1 MCTLCSNIPGAPSC
15 IGVPGETLNAP
26 GTALDQTGLPGG
38 IAASGLG
45 PASETGDAGDTTAT
59 AGILDTGISLYGTI
73 ETPEDNDWYAI
84 DLTAGQA
91 YEFRL
96 HGFGDDGIFD
106 SLLRVRD
113 ANGTILSVNDDA
125 DPTVYDGSGAR
136 DPWIGFTAQTSG
148 TYYIEAASSNFYSG
162 DYILTAVKANDAGM
176 DFTLDEIAWQL
187 INHDGYPSP
196 FDAGTDGRISV
207 DITALTTDGQALARA
222 ALQQWSDLTGLA
234 FVEVDTGGEI
244 TFDDSETGLAAYTR
258 SQYTSVNGAWYLS
271 HADIMVTE
279 DWINTYGTGF
289 NTYSY
294 QTYIHEIGHALGLYH
309 SGNYNGSASYGTDN
323 FYLNDSHVY
332 TIMSYFSPYENSY
345 VGGTFYD
352 MLTPM
357 LADAI
362 AAEAFYGRST
372 DTRTGDTT
380 YGFNANTGDTA
391 LDLAASFDRT
401 SFMVHDDGGIDTIDM
416 SGEYRAQTID
426 LRDGSLSSVLGGTYN
441 MAISRGTVIENAI
454 GGTGADMIQGNAA
467 ANTLSGGAGDDTI
480 DGGAGADVL
489 DGGDGIDTLSYAS
502 SSGQVYVALNGA
514 AAAIVL
520 RGDAQGDTA
529 TGFENVIGSSFN
541 DALFG
546 DAGANSVD
554 GGDGNDLIE
563 GGAGADTLTGGAGID
578 TLSYAGSASGVTVT
592 LNSQTAATG
601 GDAQGDTSSGF
612 ENLTGSALSDSLTG
626 DDGDNVIEGG
636 AGADTLTGGG
646 GADTLSYAGSGAA
659 VDVRLYGAGEAIV
672 SGGDAAG
679 DTATGFENVTGSA
692 LSDTLTGDWRAN
704 VIDGG
709 AGDDT
714 ILDGGGNDTLSGGA
728 GNDTIEGGRGADTL
742 DGGDGTDTLSYSRSR
757 AGVDVVLNGA
767 ASGGDAQGDTVSGFE
782 NIAGSRFADRLTG
795 DDGANVIDGS
805 DGDDMI
811 EGGAGADTLIGGNGA
826 DTLSYAGSSA
836 AVDVRLYGYS
846 KVFASGGDA
855 EGDTATWFENLT
867 GSAHGDTLTGDWRAN
882 VIDGGAGDDTILDG
896 GGNDTLSGGAGNDTI
911 EGGAGADVLDGG
923 DGMDTL
929 SYSGSSAG
937 VSVRLN
943 GAAAATVSGGDAQ
956 ADTATGFENVTGSAL
971 SDTLTGDDGANTID
985 GSYGDD
991 VIQGGAGADTL
1002 DGGGGT
1008 DTLSYAGS
1016 SAAVDVRLYG
1026 YSKIFAS
1033 GGDAEGDTAT
1043 GFENLTGS
1051 AHGDTL
1057 TGDWRANVIDGG
1069 DGDDTIID
1077 GGGNDTLIGGAGND
1091 VLSGGAGDDL
1101 FVFAEGFGQDR
1112 ITDFDASSAGERI
1125 DLSGVSAITDFAD
1138 LQGMMSQS
1146 GTDVLIDAGG
1156 GDTITLAHVALA
1168 DLDASDFVF

>member
-714 ILDGGGNDTLSGGA
+714 ILDGGGNDTLSGG
-728 GNDTIEGGRGADTL
+728 
-742 DGGDGTDTLSYSRSR
+742 
-757 AGVDVVLNGA
+757 
-767 ASGGDAQGDTVSGFE
+767 
-782 NIAGSRFADRLTG
+782 
-795 DDGANVIDGS
+795 
-805 DGDDMI
+805 
-811 EGGAGADTLIGGNGA
+811 
-826 DTLSYAGSSA
+826 
-836 AVDVRLYGYS
+836 
-846 KVFASGGDA
+846 
-855 EGDTATWFENLT
+855 
-867 GSAHGDTLTGDWRAN
+867 
-882 VIDGGAGDDTILDG
+882 
-896 GGNDTLSGGAGNDTI
+896 GGAGNDTI
-911 EGGAGADVLDGG
+911 EGG
-923 DGMDTL
+923 
-929 SYSGSSAG
+929 
-937 VSVRLN
+937 R
-943 GAAAATVSGGDAQ
+943 
-956 ADTATGFENVTGSAL
+956 
-971 SDTLTGDDGANTID
+971 
-985 GSYGDD
+985 
-991 VIQGGAGADTL
+991 GADTL

-1033 GGDAEGDTAT
+1033 GGDAEGDTAI